1 MRSSTLLLA
10 AVLGVAPGFAGWSQ
24 PRPDEPP
31 RFATGIEAVYVDAL
45 VDRGATPVAGLT
57 ARDFEVKDDGLR
69 QDVELVNAESV
80 PPAVILVFDVSAS
93 VRGEKLTA
101 LQAAGSAFLDTLR
114 PGSPVALVSF
124 SHDIVLLAPPGTDRD
139 AVRRGIE
146 AMHAEG
152 ASAVLD
158 ALYAGLS
165 LLGRARALV
174 VLFSDGEDNRSWLS
188 ADEVRNAAE
197 RSNALVHVIGFL
209 PGAPRVP
216 RAAGG
221 EPAFE
226 PGHIVDARPG
236 SAALAHL
243 ESEPPRHVRDLRQIA
258 EATGGRFWSAE
269 SVARIREAFTEVA
282 AEVNARY
289 VLRFEPKAARGAGW
303 HRLDVRL
310 RGRKGTVRARRG
322 YYVASPPD

>member
-1 MRSSTLLLA
+1 VRSRSLLLA
-10 AVLGVAPGFAGWSQ
+10 AALGAASGVAGWSP
-24 PRPDEPP
+24 PRPEEPP
-31 RFATGIEAVYVDAL
+31 RFAASVEAVYVDAL
-45 VDRGATPVAGLT
+45 VDRGGTPVAGLT

-69 QDVELVNAESV
+69 QDVELVSAESA
-80 PPAVILVFDVSAS
+80 PPAVVLVFDVSAS

-114 PGSPVALVSF
+114 PGSPLALVSF
-124 SHDIVLLAPPGTDRD
+124 SHDIVLLAPPGSDRD

-165 LLGRARALV
+165 LPGRARALV
-174 VLFSDGEDNRSWLS
+174 VLFSDGEDNLSWLS
-188 ADEVRNAAE
+188 ADEVRAAAE

-209 PGAPRVP
+209 PGVPRAP
-216 RAAGG
+216 RAAG
-221 EPAFE
+221 EVPAVE
-226 PGHIVDARPG
+226 PGHVVDAHR
-236 SAALAHL
+236 SADLAHL
-243 ESEPPRHVRDLRQIA
+243 QSEPPRHVRELRQIA

-289 VLRFEPKAARGAGW
+289 VLRFEPKAARRTGW

-310 RGRKGTVRARRG
+310 RERKGTVRARHG
-322 YYVASPPD
+322 YYVASPSD